1 VSFES
6 SNIGGVRVH
15 RIHDDGA
22 MTAPSLSMHDAAVRD
37 WMKLLTAYMEDWDET
52 FRKKRGLYFTQEYWY
67 LFTECVRADADGEPL
82 PRQEAIRKMRVCMSE
97 DAKVDRIDRAVD
109 DGWLVQ
115 DKRPPDLRVNLL
127 LPTDKLRKAVNAH
140 LHRTLNEARR
150 VLGAT
155 VAR

>member
-1 VSFES
+1 
-6 SNIGGVRVH
+6 
-15 RIHDDGA
+15 
-22 MTAPSLSMHDAAVRD
+22 
-37 WMKLLTAYMEDWDET
+37 
-52 FRKKRGLYFTQEYWY
+52 
-67 LFTECVRADADGEPL
+67 
-82 PRQEAIRKMRVCMSE
+82 
-97 DAKVDRIDRAVD
+97 VD